1 MTIEQWLKQLNK
13 GFIGAGI
20 ALSSSGL
27 ITIGLRTAK
36 HGKFEIYPSLE
47 SIEHIYYMLLAVL
60 VIAIYVNISGKK
72 AIAKGTLDN

>member
-20 ALSSSGL
+20 ALSSSCL

-36 HGKFEIYPSLE
+36 DGKFEIYPLLE
-47 SIEHIYYMLLAVL
+47 SIEHI
-60 VIAIYVNISGKK
+60 
-72 AIAKGTLDN
+72 